1 MKNYKE
7 MTAEELKKELERIE
21 DRIFEE
27 KMADFMDWSVYYRL
41 TAEKDAVKAE
51 LKARG

>member
-7 MTAEELKKELERIE
+7 MTAEELKKEIDRIE
-21 DRIFEE
+21 TDIFMEQ
-27 KMADFMDWSVYYRL
+27 MADFMNWDLYYRL
-41 TAEKDAVKAE
+41 TARLNEAKAE